1 MENEKT
7 QFTMEDIV
15 MTYISEK
22 IEENKKRN
30 EILERIFKILES
42 EDLLIVSHNGANY
55 VYLSDRHTFLYTETF
70 IVRPSVMYEYY
81 NYLQVFKD
89 AIGKLYKINPQ
100 KFKEVLEILLEL
112 I

>member
-1 MENEKT
+1 MLRKVMKMNE
-7 QFTMEDIV
+7 FTME
-15 MTYISEK
+15 
-22 IEENKKRN
+22 
-30 EILERIFKILES
+30 
-42 EDLLIVSHNGANY
+42 
-55 VYLSDRHTFLYTETF
+55 
-70 IVRPSVMYEYY
+70 EYY